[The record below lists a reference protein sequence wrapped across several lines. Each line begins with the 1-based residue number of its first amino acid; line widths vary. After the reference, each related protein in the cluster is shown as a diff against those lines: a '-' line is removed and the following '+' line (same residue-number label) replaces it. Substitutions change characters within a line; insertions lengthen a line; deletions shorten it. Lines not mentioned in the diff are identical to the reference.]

1 MKITFFGSSEFSVP
15 ILKAL
20 LSSKHDVVQVISTP
34 DQKQGRG
41 QKVGASVVK
50 NFALAQN
57 LPMITPEKLSIQTVV
72 EAVSKKEPDFLV
84 VASYGKIIPASIF
97 TIPKIAPLNV
107 HPSLLPK
114 YRGAS
119 PLQEAILEGDEKT
132 GVSIAEVTKDL
143 DAGDLLG
150 QIESPIGPEENA
162 HELSKRL
169 AELGAKLVLEVIGQF
184 ERGTIEK
191 TPQDASKS
199 SYAKKITSESGQI
212 SWTKSAQEIHNQV
225 RAYYSWPSAFTF
237 FHKKRLKV
245 IETRIVE
252 NDSSGKNSGEIKA
265 IKKGESLWVQAGRGI
280 LALVRVQLEGKREM
294 NAFDFAIGQRIQ
306 IGQRFE
312 S

>member
-1 MKITFFGSSEFSVP
+1 MRIVFFGSSEFSVP
-15 ILKAL
+15 VLKAL
-20 LSSKHDVVQVISTP
+20 LSSKHAVVQVISTP

-41 QKVGASVVK
+41 QKVGASTVK
-50 NFALAQN
+50 SFALTQN
-57 LPMITPEKLSIQTVV
+57 LPIITPEKLSPANAVETV
-72 EAVSKKEPDFLV
+72 AKQAPDFLV
-84 VASYGKIIPASIF
+84 VASYGKMIPASIF
-97 TIPKIAPLNV
+97 KIPKIAPLNV

-119 PLQEAILEGDEKT
+119 PIQEAILEGDEKT

-150 QIESPIGPEENA
+150 QVETPISPNENA
-162 HELSKRL
+162 HELSGRL
-169 AELGAKLVLEVIGQF
+169 AELGGELLLEVIRQF
-184 ERGTIEK
+184 ENGTILK

-199 SYAKKITSESGQI
+199 SYAKKITSESGRI
-212 SWTKSAQEIHNQV
+212 SWMKSAREIHNQV
-225 RAYYSWPSAFTF
+225 RAYHSWPSAFTF
-237 FHKKRLKV
+237 FHNKRLKV
-245 IETRIVE
+245 IETRVVE
-252 NDSSGKNSGEIKA
+252 NDSGEKSAGEIKE

-306 IGQRFE
+306 MGERFE